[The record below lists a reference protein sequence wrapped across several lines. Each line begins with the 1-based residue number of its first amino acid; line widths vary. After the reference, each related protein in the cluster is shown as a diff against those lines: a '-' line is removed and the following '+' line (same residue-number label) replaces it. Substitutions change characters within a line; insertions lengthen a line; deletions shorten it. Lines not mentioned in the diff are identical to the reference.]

1 MSASK
6 VSPTSRELFDQFLRS
21 NHRRRTAERF
31 AILECISNVQGHFS
45 AEELGEIMKGKGYPV
60 STATVYATLELL
72 MECGLVV
79 RQRFSDKAN
88 LYERV
93 STSAITHHHLICTV
107 CGKIKE
113 IRDQTTSELIES
125 RAYIGF
131 TPSYYSL
138 NIYGICAS
146 CSRKRKRNKSQ
157 GKK

>member
-6 VSPTSRELFDQFLRS
+6 VSPTSRELFDQYLRS
-21 NHRRRTAERF
+21 NHKRRTAERF
-31 AILECISNVQGHFS
+31 AILECILNVQGHFS
-45 AEELGEIMKGKGYPV
+45 AEELGEMMKGQGYPV
-60 STATVYATLELL
+60 STATVYSTLELL
-72 MECGLVV
+72 VECGLVV
-79 RQRFSDKAN
+79 RQRFSDKGN

-93 STSAITHHHLICTV
+93 LTSAVTHHHLICTV

-113 IRDQTTSELIES
+113 IRDQSMSDLIEC
-125 RAYIGF
+125 RNFVGF

-146 CSRKRKRNKSQ
+146 CSRQRKRNKSQ